1 MTSFDFIA
9 MTVAGGAF
17 GGFAGAQVCCPNWL
31 SRLTFPAAGSVVGLI
46 VAASLLWLE
55 VVR

>member
-1 MTSFDFIA
+1 MTSFDFIT

-17 GGFAGAQVCCPNWL
+17 GGFAGAQICCPNWL
-31 SRLTFPAAGSVVGLI
+31 SRLICVASGSVAGLI
-46 VAASLLWLE
+46 GAFLVLALE